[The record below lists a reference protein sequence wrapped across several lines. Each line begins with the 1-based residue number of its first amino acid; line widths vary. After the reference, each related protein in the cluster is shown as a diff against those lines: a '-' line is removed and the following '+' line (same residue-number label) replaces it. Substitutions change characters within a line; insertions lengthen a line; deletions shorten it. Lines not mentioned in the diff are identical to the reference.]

1 MRLIY
6 SNIALFLY
14 FLVLFHNTAP
24 HRHDDQN
31 SINQDP
37 ALISWFSKI
46 FGQNHAHS
54 LQNDTTFCIH
64 QVNQDDFQSLFVDLG
79 PSFPAQAILQFLAKP
94 ESFQKKLLED
104 WGLKNLPKTTSSL
117 VLNPSF
123 QQKQH
128 KRGPPFVS

>member
-1 MRLIY
+1 MLIHY
-6 SNIALFLY
+6 RTIQLSVF
-14 FLVLFHNTAP
+14 
-24 HRHDDQN
+24 
-31 SINQDP
+31 IN
-37 ALISWFSKI
+37 
-46 FGQNHAHS
+46 
-54 LQNDTTFCIH
+54 
-64 QVNQDDFQSLFVDLG
+64 
-79 PSFPAQAILQFLAKP
+79 PAQAILQFLAKP